1 MIKLED
7 IIGMPPPGSLESNNN
22 LKLNTMPVME
32 IIPCVPS
39 MGNTVNLY
47 TLSAARTGGAGVK
60 AEDVFDTKLEALGF
74 SVSNPILIAFQAE
87 NLPSDT
93 FSNEYGETFLNK
105 MTDVASEGFSELMQM
120 TNTSTGKEAIDK
132 IGKKLESFGGMTGQ
146 VGSFVT
152 SKNNQLNS
160 WLESKGA
167 GGAAELVS
175 KLVAGQRVDFPQIW
189 KNSVFNVSYSVTV
202 KLYNPKPS
210 NDEAHEKY
218 ILGPLA
224 LILLLASPQSDST
237 GESYKW
243 PYFHKIRCTGLFDIR
258 AGAITN
264 VTVTKGGDQQQIAW
278 TQRPSLV
285 DVRIDFTN
293 MYSSMVSGGKNELD
307 RPTLQSYLDSMR
319 EYDELND
326 IYDVDEDD
334 VGMGVQRWEINAA
347 SDVQTRTTTP
357 TATDPYETDLE
368 RILEEKTIIEE
379 DIIDDANGK
388 LPEPPPTSDL
398 RSRDMG
404 EIAVEAGGTTLT
416 GELAQKTENNR
427 SSYSPTDNWY
437 IREKEVLAEYQRTTP
452 STGDARL
459 DRLNRTKFV
468 MKQQKLWVQEQTGL
482 ANNDVNI
489 QYGKLIKRN

>member
-7 IIGMPPPGSLESNNN
+7 IIGMPPPGSLESNNS

-32 IIPCVPS
+32 IIPCVPD

-47 TLSAARTGGAGVK
+47 TLTPARSGGGAK
-60 AEDVFDTKLEALGF
+60 PEDIFDTKLEALGF

-87 NLPSDT
+87 NLPADT

-105 MTDVASEGFSELMQM
+105 LTDVASEGMSELMQM
-120 TNTSTGKEAIDK
+120 MNTSTGTEA
-132 IGKKLESFGGMTGQ
+132 GEKLGTWMKQFGGG
-146 VGSFVT
+146 VGAAGSFV
-152 SKNNQLNS
+152 
-160 WLESKGA
+160 ESKSKQVGEWAKAQKSGA
-167 GGAAELVS
+167 GYLVN
-175 KLVAGQRVDFPQIW
+175 KLIAGQRVDFPQIW
-189 KNSVFNVSYSVTV
+189 KNSVFNASYSVTV

-210 NDEAHEKY
+210 SDEAHEKF

-237 GESYKW
+237 GETYKW
-243 PYFHKIRCTGLFDIR
+243 PYFHRIRCTGLFDIR
-258 AGAITN
+258 AGAISN

-285 DVRIDFTN
+285 DVRIDFIN

-326 IYDVDEDD
+326 IYDVAEDD
-334 VGMGVQRWEINAA
+334 VGMGAQRWEIDSA
-347 SDVQTRTTTP
+347 SEVQTKTTTP

-368 RILEEKTIIEE
+368 RVLEEKTIIEE

-388 LPEPPPTSDL
+388 LPTAPPTSDL
-398 RSRDMG
+398 RSREMYD
-404 EIAVEAGGTTLT
+404 ITIDSGGTTT
-416 GELAQKTENNR
+416 
-427 SSYSPTDNWY
+427 
-437 IREKEVLAEYQRTTP
+437 
-452 STGDARL
+452 TGDIANKTAAERYNEGIKTDVTITSAR
-459 DRLNRTKFV
+459 
-468 MKQQKLWVQEQTGL
+468 EQAEKRATNKSQGNE
-482 ANNDVNI
+482 AYTQI
-489 QYGKLIKRN
+489 FEAAKYIKR